1 MILFFNIFFG
11 SYFAMQVCSECT
23 ASFPGLP
30 LLDVVNVFCLISD
43 LDYTDGTEHYSQ
55 YSHVYTSIYMWTH
68 LGRAESVQIMFF
80 MGEMILQWD
89 N

>member
-1 MILFFNIFFG
+1 MSGLSMLCMILFFNIFFG

-43 LDYTDGTEHYSQ
+43 LDYTDGTDNIIVS
-55 YSHVYTSIYMWTH
+55 TH
-68 LGRAESVQIMFF
+68 MCTRQFTCGLIWAVLKVSR
-80 MGEMILQWD
+80 
-89 N
+89 